1 MKDFLVRLGLHV
13 AAPSAVRGAILG
25 IVGFMALKNG
35 WVPGVT
41 TNAATHVTT
50 IAWSKVS
57 DWAIAG
63 LPALTAAVLKLLSY
77 HGSNLIKGGTS
88 V

>member
-1 MKDFLVRLGLHV
+1 MKDWLVKLGLHV

-25 IVGFMALKNG
+25 AVGVMALKNG

-50 IAWSKVS
+50 IAWSKIS

-63 LPALTAAVLKLLSY
+63 LPALTAAVIKLLNY
-77 HGSNLIKGGTS
+77 HAVKLITEKEIQ
-88 V
+88 